1 VIVMTRATWSTRWLG
16 GAMIVACAVP
26 ACTGSDDEAD
36 SGTMCVGGKC
46 DAASEGAADL
56 LEGTNDPVGKALLAM
71 ATGETPIARLPTDE
85 ELDVDAIREA
95 GGPDAVR
102 AIAIEAEALEGFP
115 AGTAGYLALLHGVA
129 QANCADRNAVQTFVI
144 ADDLVGDGP
153 APRVIAA
160 TCPTDTRK
168 ASNAFLAL
176 SFLGDDGDVDAH
188 AIEAFGWDETS
199 RINKFYRSIPLE
211 GSDEGILMLLNPEEL
226 EGDVGGCLDCHR
238 GPADVSESLAGHVP
252 AFPIMNEIVEPW
264 SHWNAEPGFSSQMF
278 DVPRASEMPRYQA
291 LTTKADGNI
300 DSGDWL
306 AGADRFELIIR
317 EGFAQVV
324 KQRRRL
330 LKDPADTQLALSF
343 LRPLFCEEQVNY
355 SSEVGVSGELALGT
369 VIDEGIRRSI
379 TAANIGATWPWATGT
394 EARVLVAP
402 AASQAEALELVP
414 MRGQSAIAWEESLVT
429 ALQKYMS
436 PQESLQI
443 RALDW
448 KTPVF
453 SDFRCGLFESTAEA
467 PAALGTVADNHAAM
481 KGLLGQMMTLPGG
494 VPLRA
499 KNPANIVVLDDPA
512 RAEAL
517 ATDLEA
523 GTVPLVE
530 CSKGSECDYAV
541 CESTGYCEMNLWAFG
556 ERIDDYVR
564 DQQNADGRSALQ
576 AARRERLCRVKE
588 GDAFPMAPALP
599 GDFTCG

>member
-1 VIVMTRATWSTRWLG
+1 MRRLG
-16 GAMIVACAVP
+16 GAMIMMIIALGAP
-26 ACTGSDDEAD
+26 ACTGSEDGSD

-46 DAASEGAADL
+46 DAAGEGVADL
-56 LEGTNDPVGKALLAM
+56 LEGTDDPVGKALLAM
-71 ATGETPIARLPTDE
+71 ATGESPIARLPTDE

-95 GGPDAVR
+95 GGADAVR
-102 AIAIEAEALEGFP
+102 AIAIEAAPVEGFP
-115 AGTAGYLALLHGVA
+115 AGMAGYLALLRGTA
-129 QANCADRNAVQTFVI
+129 QQNCDDPNAVQTFVI

-188 AIEAFGWDETS
+188 AIEAFGWDDTG
-199 RINKFYRSIPLE
+199 RFNKFYRSIPLP

-226 EGDVGGCLDCHR
+226 EGDVGGCLGCHR
-238 GPADVSESLAGHVP
+238 GPTDVTESLAGHVP
-252 AFPIMNEIVEPW
+252 PLPIMNEIVEPW
-264 SHWNAEPGFSSQMF
+264 SHWNAEPGFTSQMF
-278 DVPRASEMPRYQA
+278 DVPNAESMPRYQA
-291 LTTKADGNI
+291 LTTKEDGRI

-306 AGADRFELIIR
+306 AGADRFELIVR
-317 EGFAQVV
+317 EAFSQVV

-330 LKDPADTQLALSF
+330 LKDSADTELALSF
-343 LRPLFCEEQVNY
+343 LRPLFCEEQLNY
-355 SSEVGVSGELALGT
+355 SSEVGVSGELELGT
-369 VIDEGIRRSI
+369 VVDEGIRRSI

-402 AASQAEALELVP
+402 ASSQADALELVP
-414 MRGQSAIAWEESLVT
+414 MRGQSAIAWEDALVT
-429 ALQKYMS
+429 SLQKYMS

-453 SDFRCGLFESTAEA
+453 SDFRCGMFQSTADA
-467 PAALGTVADNHAAM
+467 PAALGSVADNHAAM
-481 KGLLGQMMTLPGG
+481 KALLAQMMTLPGG

-499 KNPANIVVLDDPA
+499 ANPANIVVLDDPA

-517 ATDLEA
+517 AGDLQA
-523 GTVPLVE
+523 GSVPVVE
-530 CSKGSECDYAV
+530 CTKGSECDYSV

-564 DQQNADGRSALQ
+564 GFQSADGRAALQ
-576 AARRERLCRVKE
+576 TARHERLCRVK
-588 GDAFPMAPALP
+588 GNDAFPMAPALP
-599 GDFTCG
+599 DDFSCG